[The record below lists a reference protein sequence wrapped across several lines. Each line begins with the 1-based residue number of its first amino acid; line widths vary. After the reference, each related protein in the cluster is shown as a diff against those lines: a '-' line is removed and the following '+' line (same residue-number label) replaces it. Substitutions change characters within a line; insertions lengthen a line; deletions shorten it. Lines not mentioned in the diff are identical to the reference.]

1 VEYKK
6 SLSGSIIKKNL
17 NRSSK
22 KNKTF
27 KNFTSIIVWSSN
39 DSALSAKFLFRA
51 LNKEKARLKVYNNTA
66 I

>member
-1 VEYKK
+1 MVLSLKK
-6 SLSGSIIKKNL
+6 TSIGVQ
-17 NRSSK
+17 K

-51 LNKEKARLKVYNNTA
+51 LNKENTRLKVNNNTA